1 MNITADNLESTLNYI
16 LELIIILYI
25 PKNILLIPLAGAKK
39 RYIALALS
47 SVWLLYTLLVAFP
60 LPNTFVIL
68 PVSLLVFA
76 ERPALIS
83 FTVISE
89 TLAINIITL
98 ISFYSYCMISH
109 TKYNSSSHEYN
120 DLITGIIIF
129 CIITQLRKKFS
140 FTINFLKE
148 IQIKLCFNLLRYP
161 CRFFSV
167 TRFRFIIFPKYK
179 PARPQA
185 SGAGN
190 LHNDSPQHRDTYTV
204 F

>member
-47 SVWLLYTLLVAFP
+47 SAWLLYTLLAAFP
-60 LPNTFVIL
+60 LPNTFIIL

-89 TLAINIITL
+89 TLAINIIAL

-140 FTINFLKE
+140 FTIN
-148 IQIKLCFNLLRYP
+148 LLRYP
-161 CRFFSV
+161 CRFFPV

-179 PARPQA
+179 PTRPQA

>member
-47 SVWLLYTLLVAFP
+47 SAWLLYTLLAAFP
-60 LPNTFVIL
+60 LPNTFIIL

-89 TLAINIITL
+89 TLAINIIAL

-129 CIITQLRKKFS
+129 CIITNCER
-140 FTINFLKE
+140 NFRL
-148 IQIKLCFNLLRYP
+148 QSTF
-161 CRFFSV
+161 
-167 TRFRFIIFPKYK
+167 
-179 PARPQA
+179 
-185 SGAGN
+185 
-190 LHNDSPQHRDTYTV
+190 
-204 F
+204 